1 MFRAQRRGV
10 FGTLLKV
17 PSFSTLGSY
26 ANFMSPTVGSV
37 SIMDSSF
44 TNVGTVVIVKPI
56 TATPGKGSTG
66 IALDNIVLS
75 GVSVAVA
82 DTTGVTLLAPS
93 PVIDQWA
100 VGPIYEGS
108 TTARSFSMG
117 GKIGKYRRHS
127 TLLDSQ
133 GNYFE
138 RPKPQYEDQAAS
150 TFVHTKDLGC
160 KGDGS
165 TDDTKAFQ
173 AALYAS
179 LGKILFVDAGSYIL
193 TSTVTIPSGA
203 KIVGEAWSQ
212 LVASGSFFSDA
223 RYVTA
228 LCLRICC
235 PSSDSHL
242 L

>member
-1 MFRAQRRGV
+1 
-10 FGTLLKV
+10 
-17 PSFSTLGSY
+17 
-26 ANFMSPTVGSV
+26 
-37 SIMDSSF
+37 MDSSF
-44 TNVGTVVIVKPI
+44 TNVGTVVIVNPI
-56 TATPGKGSTG
+56 TATPGNGSTG
-66 IALDNIVLS
+66 ISLDNIVMS

-82 DTTGVTLLAPS
+82 DTTGATLLASS
-93 PVIDQWA
+93 PVIDQWV
-100 VGPIYEGS
+100 VGPVYEGS
-108 TTARSFSMG
+108 TTARTFSMG
-117 GKIGKYRRHS
+117 GKIGNYRRHS
-127 TLLDSQ
+127 TLLDPQ

-138 RPKPQYEDQAAS
+138 RPRPQYEDQATS
-150 TFVHTKDLGC
+150 MFVHTKDFGC

-212 LVASGSFFSDA
+212 LVASGSYFSDA
-223 RYVTA
+223 RFVTA
-228 LCLRICC
+228 LCLFICC
-235 PSSDSHL
+235 PNADSYL